1 MLLEIA
7 VSNIQAAQLAQQA
20 GAHRI
25 ELCDNLREGGTT
37 PSFGYLQQARKKISI
52 PVYPIIRPRG
62 GDFLYNDEE
71 FAIMK
76 QDVLLCKQLGFEG
89 VVIGLLQTDGTVDV
103 KRTAQLVQIAWPM
116 GVTFHR
122 AFDRTNDPFSA
133 LENIIE
139 TGCER
144 VLTSGLMPDA
154 PTATAFIKELVD
166 AAGDQII
173 IMPGSGVRA
182 SNLEMLVRQTGATE
196 FHSSAK
202 ITTASA
208 MQYRNARFPEN
219 DGAYDTV
226 DGAEVAQMKNILLQA
241 EINYR

>member
-7 VSNIQAAQLAQQA
+7 VNHLQAAITAEA
-20 GAHRI
+20 SGAHRI

-37 PSFGYLQQARKKISI
+37 PSYGYLLQARKQLSI

-62 GDFLYNDEE
+62 GDFLYNDDE

-76 QDVLLCKQLGFEG
+76 QDVQLCKQLGFEG
-89 VVIGLLQTDGTVDV
+89 VVIGLLQTDGTIDI
-103 KRTAQLVQIAWPM
+103 KRTAKLVQIAWPM

-122 AFDRTNDPFSA
+122 AFDRAKDAFRA
-133 LENIIE
+133 LKSIIE

-144 VLTSGLMPDA
+144 ILTSGQAPDA
-154 PTATAFIKELVD
+154 PAAAAMIKELVD

-182 SNLEMLVRQTGATE
+182 SNLEMLVQQTGATE

-202 ITTASA
+202 KTAASA
-208 MQYRNARFPEN
+208 MQYRNALFPEN

-226 DGAEVAQMKNILLQA
+226 DADEIVRMKEILQA
-241 EINYR
+241 RQGK